1 VECAASQY
9 TARKAFVQQV
19 LSMASS
25 RPAETTTSLQSSE
38 SWKPRLTIDDFR
50 NRAEYGGDGN
60 RIDLAY
66 AVYAFAHGASEDAIR
81 CAIAS
86 RDLSKKGP
94 EYRQRAY
101 VERTIRKACST
112 LGR

>member
-1 VECAASQY
+1 
-9 TARKAFVQQV
+9 
-19 LSMASS
+19 MACS
-25 RPAETTTSLQSSE
+25 RNSPDATRPQFSE
-38 SWKPRLTIDDFR
+38 SHGRRLNIQDFR
-50 NRAEYGGDGN
+50 NKSEYGGDGN

-66 AVYAFAHGASEDAIR
+66 AVYALAHGATENEIR
-81 CAIAS
+81 SAIAS

-94 EYRQRAY
+94 ESRQQAY